1 MNKYVCLYLARLC
14 TRCEKYKKSISR
26 DVGNIKLCA
35 TTIMCKNYRIKSHWG
50 WENAHDKESETGRQG
65 KHYNNSSSLLMNSSC
80 DYSVECIQV
89 LSQWRTHYESR
100 AESFVS
106 LSPLN
111 KNFQWSSSRDIR
123 RGSLYLKFVSFLT
136 RSVLSLESYDH
147 CKFQVTFYHKETVT
161 RPRRTRDTLW
171 IHHIKKDTDGHGGLS
186 QLIKFQLCQLLSCPL
201 LLGCLE
207 WWGPYSSNIMI

>member
-1 MNKYVCLYLARLC
+1 MLRKC
-14 TRCEKYKKSISR
+14 TWQGISY
-26 DVGNIKLCA
+26 
-35 TTIMCKNYRIKSHWG
+35 TG
-50 WENAHDKESETGRQG
+50 WKG
-65 KHYNNSSSLLMNSSC
+65 KHYNKSSSLLMNSSC
-80 DYSVECIQV
+80 DYSVKCIQMLSQWRTHYAATMIISCDYSVECIQM
-89 LSQWRTHYESR
+89 LSPWRTHYESR

-106 LSPLN
+106 LSLLN

-161 RPRRTRDTLW
+161 RPRDTLCV
-171 IHHIKKDTDGHGGLS
+171 HLIKQDIDGHGGLS

-207 WWGPYSSNIMI
+207 WWGPYSRNIMN